1 MAINK
6 RKGEKSMK
14 NRRIVV
20 IAIVLAAVLCLGVG
34 YALLTDDLSVTGNV
48 GINHIESNDDFD
60 ADVCFDKSVVPS
72 IKFVGADGNEGTGED
87 KVGVTAEIKK
97 AENNDPDDL
106 LHIIVPAG
114 VLNFKGESIVVTA
127 TVVNNSTDFDAVI
140 KSITG
145 EGSVQDDAGLT
156 DVTCV
161 FANTTVAKGGS
172 TTVTVTIT
180 LKETPT
186 GDETMKNGD
195 FSFAIGAE
203 AVKPTT

>member
-48 GINHIESNDDFD
+48 GINHLESNDDFD